1 MNIVILTG
9 GVGKRLWPLGRKNN
23 PKQFFP
29 VIGKKSLVKE
39 TFDRF
44 AKSYGSKKIFF
55 STTADLAPYLKKL
68 FPKLSSEQ
76 FIVEPSRRD
85 TGPAMGFAAVKLF
98 LQFPDE
104 PMVFVPSDH
113 FIADV
118 VKYLACFKIG
128 EKLIKKTGKMLDI
141 GISATFPSTV
151 LGYTKIGKKYGEFGE
166 VEVYNFVGHTEKP
179 DYETAGRYL
188 ADGNY
193 LWHGNYYMWTPR
205 LFLNAMKKYAPEIYA
220 PLEKIKNLL
229 AKKKQKEIAKIYARI
244 PKISFDY
251 AVTEKIN
258 KNDVLIIKGD
268 FGWNDIGAWDVL
280 HNQLKSGADAQG
292 NVMKGKVVHHDTDN
306 CLLFGHGSRV
316 LAVMGLK
323 DVVVVDTEDA
333 VLVCPRD
340 RAQDM
345 KKLVEKIESEGLEK
359 YL

>member
-1 MNIVILTG
+1 MNIVILAG

-29 VIGKKSLVKE
+29 VVGKKPLVKE

-44 AKSYGSKKIFF
+44 TKTYGAKKIFF
-55 STTADLAPYLKKL
+55 STTADLLPYLKKI
-68 FPKLSSEQ
+68 FPQLPASQ

-85 TGPAMGFAAVKLF
+85 TGPAMGFVAVKLF
-98 LQFPDE
+98 LQSPDE

-118 VKYLACFKIG
+118 KKYLACFKIG
-128 EKLIKKTGKMLDI
+128 AKLIKETDKMLDI
-141 GISATFPSTV
+141 GITAIFPSTV
-151 LGYTKIGKKYGEFGE
+151 LGYTKIGKKYGNFGG
-166 VEVYNFVGHTEKP
+166 VEVYNFDGHTEKP
-179 DYETAGRYL
+179 NYETANKYL

-205 LFLNAMKKYAPEIYA
+205 LFLSAMKKYAPSVYE

-229 AKKKQKEIAKIYARI
+229 ASNKQKEIIKIYAKI

-251 AVTEKIN
+251 AVTEKID
-258 KNDVLIIKGD
+258 KKEVLIIKGD

-280 HNQLKSGADAQG
+280 HNQLKSGADEHG
-292 NVMKGKVVHHDTDN
+292 NVMKGKVAHHDTDN
-306 CLLFGHGSRV
+306 CLLFGHGGRV
-316 LAVMGLK
+316 LAALGMK
-323 DVVVVDTEDA
+323 DTIIVDTEDA
-333 VLVCPRD
+333 ILVCPRD

-345 KKLVEKIESEGLEK
+345 KKLIEKMEGGELEK

>member
-1 MNIVILTG
+1 MNIVILAG

-29 VIGKKSLVKE
+29 VVGKKPLVKE

-44 AKSYGSKKIFF
+44 AKTYGAKKIFF
-55 STTADLAPYLKKL
+55 STTVDLLPYLKKL
-68 FPKLSSEQ
+68 FPKLSAEQ

-98 LQFPDE
+98 LQSPDE

-118 VKYLACFKIG
+118 KKYLACFKIG
-128 EKLIKKTGKMLDI
+128 EKLIKETGKMLDI
-141 GISATFPSTV
+141 GVVATFPSTV
-151 LGYTKIGKKYGEFGE
+151 LGYTKIGKKCGNFGG
-166 VEVYNFVGHTEKP
+166 VEVYNFAGHTEKP
-179 DYETAGRYL
+179 NYATAKKYL
-188 ADGNY
+188 ASGNY

-205 LFLNAMKKYAPEIYA
+205 LFLNAMKKYAPTVHA

-229 AKKKQKEIAKIYARI
+229 TSGKQKEIVKIYAGI
-244 PKISFDY
+244 EKISFDY
-251 AVTEKIN
+251 AVTEKID
-258 KNDVLIIKGD
+258 KKDALIIKGD

-280 HNQLKSGADAQG
+280 HNQLKSGADVKG

-306 CLLFGHGSRV
+306 CLLFGHGGRV
-316 LAVMGLK
+316 LATLGMK
-323 DVVVVDTEDA
+323 DTIIVDTEDA
-333 VLVCPRD
+333 ILVCPKE

-345 KKLVEKIESEGLEK
+345 KKLIEKMEAGGLNK

>member
-1 MNIVILTG
+1 MNIVILAG

-29 VIGKKSLVKE
+29 VLGAKPLIKE

-44 AKSYGSKKIFF
+44 AKSYGIKKIFF

-68 FPKLSSEQ
+68 FPKLPAGQ

-85 TGPAMGFAAVKLF
+85 TGPAMGFATVKLF
-98 LQFPDE
+98 LKSPDE

-118 VKYLACFKIG
+118 KKYLACFKIG
-128 EKLIKKTGKMLDI
+128 EKLIKETGKMLDI
-141 GISATFPSTV
+141 GITATFPSTV
-151 LGYTKIGKKYGEFGE
+151 LGYTKIGKKYGEFGGAE
-166 VEVYNFVGHTEKP
+166 VFHFAGHTEKP
-179 DYETAGRYL
+179 DYDTAVKYL
-188 ADGNY
+188 TDGNY

-205 LFLNAMKKYAPEIYA
+205 LFLGAMKKYAPDVYA

-229 AKKKQKEIAKIYARI
+229 TAGRQKDIAKIYAGI
-244 PKISFDY
+244 EKISFDY
-251 AVTEKIN
+251 AVTEKID
-258 KNDVLIIKGD
+258 KKDVLIIKGD

-280 HNQLKSGADAQG
+280 HNQLKGAADKRG
-292 NVMKGKVVHHDTDN
+292 NVIKGQVAHHDTDN

-316 LAVMGLK
+316 LAVLGMSGAI
-323 DVVVVDTEDA
+323 VVDTEDA
-333 VLVCPRD
+333 VLVCPKE
-340 RAQDM
+340 RAQEVKELV
-345 KKLVEKIESEGLEK
+345 KKMEGSGLKK